1 MKQSDSALE
10 VERLASK
17 TKEMIPWLDPQL
29 ADAANRLVI
38 YQQLKLKAMANEEII
53 RREQMQQEQDDL
65 EEKVKHERWLRK
77 LEIKQSIQGKS
88 QQNRLEREAEELA
101 KRTEI
106 MLKEQR
112 RQYLLKQQLIKR
124 KKEEIQ
130 SKRDQILRQHA
141 HMFYMNQSRL
151 DPYAREQFQYEQY
164 QLQ

>member
-1 MKQSDSALE
+1 M
-10 VERLASK
+10 
-17 TKEMIPWLDPQL
+17 
-29 ADAANRLVI
+29 I

-112 RQYLLKQQLIKR
+112 RQYLLK
-124 KKEEIQ
+124 
-130 SKRDQILRQHA
+130 
-141 HMFYMNQSRL
+141 
-151 DPYAREQFQYEQY
+151 
-164 QLQ
+164 